1 LTEIVGVRF
10 KNGGKTYFFSPQGLS
25 ISEDTP
31 VIVETA
37 RGPEY
42 GTCVQSN
49 TMVEDSQVVEPLRCV
64 LRIATEEDQRML
76 EANRKKE
83 RWAMEV
89 CQKKIQEHQLDM
101 KLVSVQYSFDGSKV
115 LFFFTSD
122 GRVDFRELVKDLA
135 SVFRTRIELRQ
146 IGVRDEAKMLGGLGI
161 CGQPFC
167 CSRFLGDFQPVSIK
181 MAKTQNLSLNPT
193 KISGTCG
200 RLMCCLKYEQ
210 EAYEDLVKHAP
221 KQDSFVETPDGVG
234 TVSSVSLLREQAK
247 VQLDIAPETP
257 RLYPFQDIRVIR
269 AGKGKRPEEYAPAE
283 VLQAEYIRKTM
294 EETKEKEAQERKAAA
309 AAAGGDKGKSFSR
322 RERKSSA
329 AYDKPRNPRENREK
343 KQDQRERK
351 NEPREQKETR
361 EAKENREQKEPRES
375 RRHTSRQWQDRPAQA
390 DHPDRREAPERK
402 GERSDRPAQEEG
414 GKPQER
420 RRPHYRRGQ
429 NRGGKPSGAGR
440 QGKGGEQK
448 HSEPQTKTGEN

>member
-1 LTEIVGVRF
+1 MTEIVGVRF

-89 CQKKIQEHQLDM
+89 CQKKIQEHRLDM

-294 EETKEKEAQERKAAA
+294 EETKEKETQERKAAA
-309 AAAGGDKGKSFSR
+309 EGGDKGKSFSR

-329 AYDKPRNPRENREK
+329 AYDKPRNPREK

-361 EAKENREQKEPRES
+361 ES
-375 RRHTSRQWQDRPAQA
+375 RRHTPRQWQDRPAQA

-414 GKPQER
+414 GKSQER
-420 RRPHYRRGQ
+420 RRPHYRRGR